1 MALRLYNTLTR
12 KTEVLKPLKDGI
24 ISMYTCGP
32 TVYDYPHLGNY
43 RAYIVSDILKRY
55 LRYKGCKVKHV
66 MNITDVDDKTIRGAQ
81 GQRISLKQFT
91 KQYEEAFFDD
101 LESLNILPADKFPR
115 ATEHVDEMRFLIR
128 RLIEKGLAYKAQDGS
143 VYFNV
148 RKFGDYGKLA
158 GINLKQLKTGASG
171 RVTADEYSK
180 EDVHDFAL
188 WKAYIPEDGN
198 VFWES
203 EFGKGRPGWH
213 IECSAMSMRYLGETF
228 DIHCGGID
236 LIFPHHQNEIAQSE
250 GSTGKRFVRHWVHN
264 EWLLVNGQKMS
275 KSLGNFHTLRD
286 VIAKRYD
293 ATSVRYLLLSTH
305 YRQQLNFTFDGL
317 DAARNA
323 VERLQETVR
332 KLKEAKGR
340 RDDEEVDL
348 MISEARKKFNTAMDD
363 DLNVSEALAAVFDFA
378 RDINKSLETGMSKK
392 NAEDAL
398 ELLEDFN
405 EILGV
410 IDFSVNEPLT
420 EEQFNLIETREMLRK
435 RGKFAESD
443 KIREQLKKLG
453 IQLDDTQEGAK
464 WKKISGKS

>member
-12 KTEVLKPLKDGI
+12 KTELLKPLKDNTI
-24 ISMYTCGP
+24 KMYTCGP

-43 RAYIVSDILKRY
+43 RAYIVSDLLKRY
-55 LRYKGCKVKHV
+55 LRYKGYNVMHV

-81 GQRISLKQFT
+81 SQRISLKQFT
-91 KQYEEAFFDD
+91 KQYEEAFFED
-101 LESLNILPADKFPR
+101 LDSLSILPADKFPR

-128 RLIEKGLAYKAQDGS
+128 RLIEKGLAYKADDGS

-148 RKFGDYGKLA
+148 KKFSGYGKLA
-158 GINLKQLKTGASG
+158 SINLKQLKTGASG
-171 RVTADEYSK
+171 RVKADEYSK

-188 WKAYIPEDGN
+188 WKAYAPEDGN

-213 IECSAMSMRYLGETF
+213 VECSAMSMRYLGETF
-228 DIHCGGID
+228 DVHCGGID

-264 EWLLVNGQKMS
+264 EWLLVDGQKMS
-275 KSLGNFHTLRD
+275 KSLGNFYTLRN
-286 VIAKRYD
+286 VLEKRYD
-293 ATSVRYLLLSTH
+293 AKSARYLLLSTH
-305 YRQQLNFTFDGL
+305 YRQQLNFTFKGL
-317 DAARNA
+317 DAARNS

-348 MISEARKKFNTAMDD
+348 MISEARKRFNEAMDD
-363 DLNVSEALAAVFDFA
+363 DLNISEALAAVFDFA
-378 RDINKSLETGMSKK
+378 KDINKSLETGISKK

-435 RGKFAESD
+435 KGKFAEAD
-443 KIREQLKKLG
+443 KIRAQLKNLG
-453 IQLDDTQEGAK
+453 IQLDDTKEGVK
-464 WKKISGKS
+464 WKKIS

>member
-12 KTEVLKPLKDGI
+12 KTELLKPLKDNTI
-24 ISMYTCGP
+24 KMYTCGP

-43 RAYIVSDILKRY
+43 RAYIVSDVLKRY

-115 ATEHVDEMRFLIR
+115 ATEHIDEMRFLIR
-128 RLIEKGLAYKAQDGS
+128 RLIEKGLAYKAGDGS
-143 VYFNV
+143 VYFNIK
-148 RKFGDYGKLA
+148 KFAGYGKLA
-158 GINLKQLKTGASG
+158 GINIKQLKAEASG
-171 RVTADEYSK
+171 RVNADEYSK

-188 WKAYIPEDGN
+188 WKAHSPEDGN

-228 DIHCGGID
+228 DLHCGGID

-250 GSTGKRFVRHWVHN
+250 GSTGKPFVKHWLHN
-264 EWLLVNGQKMS
+264 EWLLVEGQKMS
-275 KSLGNFHTLRD
+275 KSLGNFYTLRD
-286 VIAKRYD
+286 VLAKGYD
-293 ATSVRYLLLSTH
+293 AKSVRYLLMATH
-305 YRQQLNFTFDGL
+305 YRQQLNFTFEGL
-317 DAARNA
+317 DAARNS

-332 KLKEAKGR
+332 KLKDVKGGR
-340 RDDEEVDL
+340 NDEDAEL
-348 MISEARKKFNTAMDD
+348 AISETKKKFNAAMDD
-363 DLNVSEALAAVFDFA
+363 DLNISEALAAVFDFV
-378 RDINKSLETGMSKK
+378 RDINKRLEMHISEK
-392 NAEDAL
+392 NAEDSI

-405 EILGV
+405 EVLGV
-410 IDFSVNEPLT
+410 IDFTEDFPLT

-435 RGKFAESD
+435 KGRFAEAD
-443 KIREQLKKLG
+443 KIRMQLKSLG
-453 IQLDDTQEGAK
+453 IQLDDTKEGVK
-464 WKKISGKS
+464 WKKISK

>member
-1 MALRLYNTLTR
+1 MPIKLYNTLTQ
-12 KTEVLKPLKDGI
+12 KKEAFKPLKDNI
-24 ISMYTCGP
+24 VKMYTCGP

-55 LRYKGCKVKHV
+55 LRYRGKDVRHV
-66 MNITDVDDKTIRGAQ
+66 MNITDVDDKTIKGARSQ
-81 GQRISLKQFT
+81 KISLKQFT

-115 ATEHVDEMRFLIR
+115 ATEHIDEMLTLIR
-128 RLIEKGLAYKAQDGS
+128 SLVKKGLAYRTEDGS

-148 RKFGDYGKLA
+148 QKFKSYGQLA
-158 GINLKQLKTGASG
+158 KIDLKQLKTGASG
-171 RVTADEYSK
+171 RVTADEYAK

-188 WKAYIPEDGN
+188 WKAHTPEDGD

-250 GSTGKRFVRHWVHN
+250 GSTGKLFVKHWLHN
-264 EWLLVNGQKMS
+264 EWLLVEGQKMS
-275 KSLGNFHTLRD
+275 KSQGNFYTLRD

-293 ATSVRYLLLSTH
+293 AKAARYLLMATH
-305 YRQQLNFTFDGL
+305 YRQQLNFTFKGL
-317 DAARNA
+317 DAARNS

-332 KLKEAKGR
+332 KLKEAKGGKN
-340 RDDEEVDL
+340 DEEVDL
-348 MISEARKKFNTAMDD
+348 LISEAKKRFNTAMDD
-363 DLNVSEALAAVFDFA
+363 DLNVSEALAAVFDFV
-378 RDINKSLETGMSKK
+378 RDINKCIEMHISEK
-392 NAEDAL
+392 NAEDAI

-410 IDFSVNEPLT
+410 IDFTEGAPLT
-420 EEQFNLIETREMLRK
+420 EEQFNLVETREMLRK
-435 RGKFAESD
+435 KGRFAEAD
-443 KIREQLKKLG
+443 KIRMQLKSLG
-453 IQLDDTQEGAK
+453 IQLDDTKDGVK
-464 WKKISGKS
+464 WKKLSK